1 MGLPLENG
9 LCHLKKHQESIGC
22 LSILETCRMLKFL
35 EIPLFYV
42 KFHIFIENVKKVVA
56 EFAKIQF
63 PAPARPGCAR
73 PYKTNAIPS
82 LFRGSWRPGA
92 HFRKKS
98 HFHKIITKIEK
109 SDFLADFSFLMKIMI
124 SAKSAGLQKHQYS
137 LSFINGFGGSM
148 ARKMQNPLNL
158 LKCLYFSEISRNS
171 IILCEFQYFQ

>member
-1 MGLPLENG
+1 MV
-9 LCHLKKHQESIGC
+9 
-22 LSILETCRMLKFL
+22 KFL
-35 EIPLFYV
+35 GISLFYV
-42 KFHIFIENVKKVVA
+42 KFHIFIENTKKGVA

-63 PAPARPGCAR
+63 SAPARPGCAR

-98 HFHKIITKIEK
+98 LLHKIITKLKK
-109 SDFLADFSFLMKIMI
+109 SDFSQILAFLMKIMI
-124 SAKSAGLQKHQYS
+124 SAKSTGLQKHQYS

-158 LKCLYFSEISRNS
+158 LKCMNFSEISGNS
-171 IILCEFQYFQ
+171 IILCEFQHFQ

>member
-1 MGLPLENG
+1 MV
-9 LCHLKKHQESIGC
+9 
-22 LSILETCRMLKFL
+22 KFL

-92 HFRKKS
+92 HFRKNS
-98 HFHKIITKIEK
+98 YFHKIITKIEK
-109 SDFLADFSFLMKIMI
+109 SDFLADFSFFDENPDFHENGGI
-124 SAKSAGLQKHQYS
+124 AKTPIIPKEYQWFWRVDCPENAKTTKFTEMY
-137 LSFINGFGGSM
+137 
-148 ARKMQNPLNL
+148 
-158 LKCLYFSEISRNS
+158 EILWN
-171 IILCEFQYFQ
+171 FQQFHDFM

>member
-22 LSILETCRMLKFL
+22 LSILETCRMVKFP
-35 EIPLFYV
+35 EIPPFYV

-63 PAPARPGCAR
+63 SAPARPGCAR

-98 HFHKIITKIEK
+98 LFHKIITKLKKVIF
-109 SDFLADFSFLMKIMI
+109 SQILAFLMKIMI
-124 SAKSAGLQKHQYS
+124 CAKSTGLQKHQYS
-137 LSFINGFGGSM
+137 LSFINGFGGST
-148 ARKMQNPLNL
+148 ARKMQKSLNS
-158 LKCLYFSEISRNS
+158 LKCLNFSEIFRNS
-171 IILCEFQYFQ
+171 IILCNFQCFQ

>member
-1 MGLPLENG
+1 MPRPWHFTRNTNVSGG
-9 LCHLKKHQESIGC
+9 RKMVIF
-22 LSILETCRMLKFL
+22 LKFPTFSRKIRISIANAKYL
-35 EIPLFYV
+35 ARFSQLFA
-42 KFHIFIENVKKVVA
+42 FFG
-56 EFAKIQF
+56 
-63 PAPARPGCAR
+63 PARPGCAR

-98 HFHKIITKIEK
+98 LFHRIITKVEK
-109 SDFLADFSFLMKIMI
+109 VVFSQILAFLMKIMI
-124 SAKSAGLQKHQYS
+124 SAKSTGLQKHQYS

-158 LKCLYFSEISRNS
+158 LKCMNFSEISGNS